1 VPEYAAAAAGV
12 LAAFGAPGVL
22 EREFA
27 VPEIS
32 PELRFPA
39 GRAIGFHLVD
49 YVVHGW
55 DVARALG
62 VTYEL
67 EPDLLAAAL
76 DIARQAPDGESRLRP
91 GAPFGPRV
99 PFAGRGL
106 LDQIVALLG
115 RRPSWPALSARPA
128 RGQASRV
135 TVER

>member
-1 VPEYAAAAAGV
+1 
-12 LAAFGAPGVL
+12 
-22 EREFA
+22 
-27 VPEIS
+27 
-32 PELRFPA
+32 
-39 GRAIGFHLVD
+39 
-49 YVVHGW
+49 VVHGW

-62 VTYEL
+62 VAYEL
-67 EPDLLAAAL
+67 EPGLLAVAL
-76 DIARQAPDGESRLRP
+76 DLARQAPGGEARLRP

-99 PFAGRGL
+99 PFAGGGL